1 MEIGDSQ
8 KGVSHFHPSSR
19 VGDEMHEGVGSRE
32 YFHQLYSSRTWE
44 YYGPV
49 LAHIVANSQPGPIL
63 DLGAGTGLLVE
74 AATRWGLDCQGIEG
88 SREAVEMGLKRFP
101 GLRLSQ
107 QFLSERLKLSD
118 QSVQTVLLHQVVAH
132 LEPEVA
138 RNVLAE
144 ASRVMRRGGRLFIF
158 SPGRFNAA
166 VRRDNPACV
175 AWVKM
180 YTPSE
185 MRSLVMA
192 AGFENV
198 VHLDAPRELLGRSFA
213 GRAAMR
219 AALRL
224 TRWDWLS
231 ATANCQAS
239 KP

>member
-1 MEIGDSQ
+1 
-8 KGVSHFHPSSR
+8 
-19 VGDEMHEGVGSRE
+19 MHEGVGSRE
-32 YFHQLYSSRTWE
+32 YFERLYASRTWE
-44 YYGPV
+44 YYRPV
-49 LAHIVANSQPGPIL
+49 LAHIVANSAPGPIL

-88 SREAVEMGLKRFP
+88 SRDAVEMGHKRFP

-107 QFLSERLKLSD
+107 QYLSEHLQFSD
-118 QSVQTVLLHQVVAH
+118 ESFQTVLLHQVVAH

-138 RNVLAE
+138 CNVLAE
-144 ASRVMRRGGRLFIF
+144 ASRIMRRGGLLFIF
-158 SPGRFNAA
+158 SPGRFNEA

-198 VHLDAPRELLGRSFA
+198 VHLDAPRELLGRSIV

>member
-1 MEIGDSQ
+1 
-8 KGVSHFHPSSR
+8 
-19 VGDEMHEGVGSRE
+19 
-32 YFHQLYSSRTWE
+32 
-44 YYGPV
+44 
-49 LAHIVANSQPGPIL
+49 
-63 DLGAGTGLLVE
+63 
-74 AATRWGLDCQGIEG
+74 
-88 SREAVEMGLKRFP
+88 MGQKRFA

-107 QFLSERLKLSD
+107 QYLSERLQFADASF
-118 QSVQTVLLHQVVAH
+118 QTVLLHQVVAH
-132 LEPEVA
+132 LEPDVA
-138 RNVLAE
+138 RGVLAE

-158 SPGRFNAA
+158 SPGRFNGA
-166 VRRDNPACV
+166 VRRENPSCI

-185 MRSLVMA
+185 MRSLVTA

-198 VHLDAPRELLGRSFA
+198 VALDAPRELLGRSFA